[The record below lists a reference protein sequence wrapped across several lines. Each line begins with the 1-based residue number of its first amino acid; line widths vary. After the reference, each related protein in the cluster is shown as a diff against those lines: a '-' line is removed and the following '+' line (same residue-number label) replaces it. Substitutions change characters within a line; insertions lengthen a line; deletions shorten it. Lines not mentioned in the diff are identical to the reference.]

1 MQQGF
6 EKFIR
11 WGFYAIMLIG
21 ALLGIFFFM
30 SDSFELMIQYSYVL
44 FILTALFALVSPVF
58 TFIQHPKNLKN
69 LALTLGIVVV
79 IALIAYLFS
88 GNSYSEMQLETYKIS
103 ASESTFISF
112 GIIFTFIVSI
122 LVLITVVFSSVYNL
136 FK

>member
-6 EKFIR
+6 EKIIR
-11 WGFYAIMLIG
+11 WGFYAIMILG
-21 ALLGIFFFM
+21 ALLGIIFFL

-44 FILTALFALVSPVF
+44 FILTALFAVISPVF
-58 TFIQHPKNLKN
+58 TFIQHPKNLKG
-69 LALTLGIVVV
+69 LLLVLGIVVV

-88 GNSYSEMQLETYKIS
+88 GNSYSELQLETLKVS

-122 LVLITVVFSSVYNL
+122 LVLVTVLFSSVYKL

>member
-58 TFIQHPKNLKN
+58 TFIQPPKNLKN

-122 LVLITVVFSSVYNL
+122 LVLITVVFSSVYKL

>member
-6 EKFIR
+6 EKIIR
-11 WGFYAIMLIG
+11 WGFIAVMLIG
-21 ALLGIFFFM
+21 ALLGIYFFV
-30 SDSFELMIQYSYVL
+30 SDSFELMIQYTYVL

-69 LALTLGIVVV
+69 LALTLGIVAV

-88 GNSYSEMQLETYKIS
+88 GNTYSELQLETYKIS
-103 ASESTFISF
+103 AGESTFISF
-112 GIIFTFIVSI
+112 GIVFTFIVSI
-122 LVLITVVFSSVYNL
+122 LVLVTVVFSSIYKL

>member
-122 LVLITVVFSSVYNL
+122 LVLITVVFSSVYKL